1 MSDQEHWTN
10 GGPGRPDGISRSVHD
25 DFLATCDPCD
35 RWDSEAIA
43 TRNRRVGR
51 TAALTIITLAA
62 IMIAACAYII
72 GVYYTE

>member
-10 GGPGRPDGISRSVHD
+10 GGPGRPDGISRSVHN

-43 TRNRRVGR
+43 IRNRRAGR
-51 TAALTIITLAA
+51 TAALTIIAFAA
-62 IMIAACAYII
+62 ITVVASACVI
-72 GVYYTE
+72 VFQ